1 MNLFKKLPIIDK
13 LLQLGILGMN
23 QRNVG
28 FILQYNKRSLYPLV
42 DNKIKTKQLALK
54 AGMAVPEL
62 YGVVSVE
69 HQANAVLSILNKH
82 TDFVIKP
89 SQGSGGDGVIVI
101 TDRYDDLFK
110 KSDGRLISYE
120 DIQYHISNILS
131 GIYSLG
137 GRCDQAMLEY
147 RIKSSQLFT
156 NITYQGV
163 PDLRIIVFQGYP
175 VMAMLRLPT
184 HQSTGRAN
192 LHQGAVGVGIDISSG
207 ATLGGVWLN
216 RKVKTHPDTKAS
228 IENIQ
233 IPEWDKCLLL
243 AAQCYDLTKLGYLGI
258 DIAFDNTLGP
268 LILEMNARP
277 GLTIQIAN
285 NIGLLKRLA
294 CIEGIKETC
303 DATARVAF
311 SREKFAVL

>member
-1 MNLFKKLPIIDK
+1 
-13 LLQLGILGMN
+13 MN

-28 FILQYNKRSLYPLV
+28 FILQYNKRCLYPLV

-62 YGVVSVE
+62 YGLISVE
-69 HQANAVLSILNKH
+69 HQSNAINNILNKH
-82 TDFVIKP
+82 SDFVIKP
-89 SQGSGGDGVIVI
+89 TQGSGGDGVIVI

-120 DIQYHISNILS
+120 DLQYHISNILS

-137 GRCDQAMLEY
+137 GRTDQAMIEY
-147 RIKSSQLFT
+147 RIKSSALFA

-163 PDLRIIVFQGYP
+163 PDIRIIAFQGYP

-192 LHQGAVGVGIDISSG
+192 LHQGAVGVGIDISTG
-207 ATLGGVWLN
+207 NTLGGVWCN
-216 RKVKTHPDTKAS
+216 RKIKTHPDTKAS
-228 IENIQ
+228 LESINI
-233 IPEWDKCLLL
+233 PFWDKCLLL
-243 AAQCYDLTKLGYLGI
+243 AAQCYDLTGLGYLGV

-285 NIGLLKRLA
+285 NTGLLKRLRY
-294 CIEGIKETC
+294 IEAITEERNV
-303 DATARVAF
+303 AERVAF
-311 SREKFAVL
+311 ARDKFGVLNDTPFDKRG